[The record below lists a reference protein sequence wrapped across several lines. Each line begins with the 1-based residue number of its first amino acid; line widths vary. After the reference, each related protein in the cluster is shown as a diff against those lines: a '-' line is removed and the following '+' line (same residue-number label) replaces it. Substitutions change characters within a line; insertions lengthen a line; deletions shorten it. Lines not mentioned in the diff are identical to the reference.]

1 MAAKEVPDFIFDAA
15 LDTVALGDQI
25 RVLSAYTLGDT
36 HATVV
41 TNTLANQALTPGD
54 GGGDF
59 VIANGDTSGRKITIL
74 QQLDVPIGTTGTAN
88 HVAITKDAATATVNL
103 VTTVAAQALTSG
115 GTVTV
120 NAYDFEIND
129 PA

>member
-1 MAAKEVPDFIFDAA
+1 MPKEVPNFIFDAA
-15 LDTVALGDQI
+15 LDAVATGDRM

-41 TNTLANQALTPGD
+41 GNTIADGALTPGD

-59 VIANGDTSGRKITIL
+59 TIADGDTSGRKITMS
-74 QQLDVPIGTTGTAN
+74 QQVDLPISTTATAN
-88 HVAITKDAATATVNL
+88 HVAVTLDASTQVNL
-103 VTTVAAQALTSG
+103 VTTTPAQALTSG

-120 NAYDFEIND
+120 NAYDYEITD
-129 PA
+129 PV

>member
-1 MAAKEVPDFIFDAA
+1 MPKEVPNIIFDAA
-15 LDTVALGDQI
+15 LDEVATGDRI

-41 TNTLANQALTPGD
+41 TNTLADGALTPGD

-59 VIANGDTSGRKITIL
+59 TIADGDTSGRKITIE
-74 QQLDVPIGTTGTAN
+74 QQVDLPIGTTGDAN
-88 HVAITKDAATATVNL
+88 HVAITLDASTQVNL
-103 VTTVAAQALTSG
+103 VTTTPTQSLTSG

-120 NAYDFEIND
+120 NAYDYEITD
-129 PA
+129 PV

>member
-1 MAAKEVPDFIFDAA
+1 MPKEVPDFILDAA
-15 LDTVALGDQI
+15 LDTVALGDSI

-41 TNTLANQALTPGD
+41 TNTIAQGALTPGD

-59 VIANGDTSGRKITIL
+59 TIANGDTSGRKITIS
-74 QQLDVPIGTTGTAN
+74 QQVDLSISTTATAN
-88 HVAITKDAATATVNL
+88 HVAVVKDAATVSVNL
-103 VTTVAAQALTSG
+103 VTTTPAQALTSG

-120 NAYDFEIND
+120 NAYDYEITD
-129 PA
+129 PV